1 MRERI
6 LRYTFVLLSLLAAA
20 PAVAQTPADTTGRPA
35 GGRVRG
41 IQYVESDHDAEAARE
56 KAIPLLAGLSLSG
69 DVAGLVM
76 AAFTPYG
83 QIEAACRVN
92 LKERFF
98 PIFEMGWGVSDHM
111 DELTEQHF
119 KANAPYFRIGCDYN
133 VANDRLSGN
142 RIYVG
147 ARYAFSSFKY
157 DLDGPALSD
166 PVWGGSSPFNY
177 KNISSTAHWGEL
189 VFGFQVKVWGNFH
202 MGWSIRLKKYFSISN
217 SKSSQPY
224 YIPGFG
230 TTTSSTAWG
239 GTYNLIFDLNWGKKK
254 KNKATAPP
262 TVIITEDAEKAEKD
276 ENAEETQEKDVDK
289 TTDTNKEK
297 DNNETNNND

>member
-1 MRERI
+1 M
-6 LRYTFVLLSLLAAA
+6 LTFVSNAYAQETAVDEEKPKPTKYVPEEDAKTKIAFFQGFTLS
-20 PAVAQTPADTTGRPA
+20 ADIL
-35 GGRVRG
+35 G
-41 IQYVESDHDAEAARE
+41 IGQYFLSDYGSTEAALR
-56 KAIPLLAGLSLSG
+56 L
-69 DVAGLVM
+69 
-76 AAFTPYG
+76 
-83 QIEAACRVN
+83 N
-92 LKERFF
+92 LKNTYF
-98 PIFEMGWGVSDHM
+98 PIA
-111 DELTEQHF
+111 ELGYGICDATNYNTNIRY
-119 KANAPYFRIGCDYN
+119 KTSAPFLRIGVDIN
-133 VANDRLSGN
+133 FLKDKLQDNRLYAG
-142 RIYVG
+142 V
-147 ARYAFSSFKY
+147 RYGISPFEY
-157 DLDGPALSD
+157 DLEGPDMTD
-166 PVWGGSSPFNY
+166 PIWGGSSPFSY